1 MAQVK
6 TSSNRSCSAALRN
19 SIAILRPLETGMRQ
33 VELPYGWPAFM
44 WTLVPPPLLWLSVGH
59 KFTEILYNNIEEV
72 NINIIDI
79 CAKIVEGGLREEI
92 KAILEENLGEKCTE
106 AEVKTF
112 TDNFIK

>member
-1 MAQVK
+1 MAVVQTPDLAKSTKFFVNE
-6 TSSNRSCSAALRN
+6 TNLRTMLSAYTFRYM
-19 SIAILRPLETGMRQ
+19 S
-33 VELPYGWPAFM
+33 